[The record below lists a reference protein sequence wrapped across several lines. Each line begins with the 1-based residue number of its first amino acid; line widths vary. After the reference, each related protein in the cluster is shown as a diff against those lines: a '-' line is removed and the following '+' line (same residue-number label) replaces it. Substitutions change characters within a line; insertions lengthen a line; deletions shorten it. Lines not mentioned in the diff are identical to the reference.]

1 MIGAAPFTRLAK
13 KKECELFTV
22 NMRDIE
28 HALNPKPEIDPATVL
43 PSEYHE
49 FLDVFSKK
57 EADKLPER
65 RSYDHKIL
73 LMDGKEPMYGPLYGM
88 SRDELLVLQKYLT
101 ENPKKGFIRSS
112 SSPAASPV
120 LFVRKPGGGLLF
132 CVDYRA
138 LNAITIKN
146 R

>member
-57 EADKLPER
+57 EDLFSKKDVDKLPER
-65 RSYDHKIL
+65 RSYDHKI
-73 LMDGKEPMYGPLYGM
+73 PLIEG
-88 SRDELLVLQKYLT
+88 EK
-101 ENPKKGFIRSS
+101 NPRM
-112 SSPAASPV
+112 ARYMA
-120 LFVRKPGGGLLF
+120 
-132 CVDYRA
+132 
-138 LNAITIKN
+138 
-146 R
+146 